1 MSLRTRHEL
10 GADQGAAAVEFALI
24 LIPLVLLV
32 GGMIDFGFGFN
43 AQVGLTHAAREGVRV
58 EALGTGDGAAA
69 AEDAFNDSAVTNVD
83 AQVIQ
88 TCPNDPGDDDD
99 AEVTISADY
108 SPFFVGLL
116 PIPDPLTLTG
126 QAVMRCGG

>member
-1 MSLRTRHEL
+1 MTTLIRRDSQGDR
-10 GADQGAAAVEFALI
+10 GAAAVEFAL
-24 LIPLVLLV
+24 VLLPLALLAGALV
-32 GGMIDFGFGFN
+32 DFGFGFN

-58 EALGTGDGAAA
+58 EALGTGDAATA

-83 AQVIQ
+83 AQVTQ
-88 TCPNDPGDDDD
+88 TCPDNPGDDDD

-108 SPFFVGLL
+108 SPFFVDLL

>member
-1 MSLRTRHEL
+1 MTTPIRRGFE
-10 GADQGAAAVEFALI
+10 GDRGAAAVEFALI
-24 LIPLVLLV
+24 LLPLVVLL
-32 GGMIDFGFGFN
+32 GGIIDFGLGFN

-69 AEDAFNDSAVTNVD
+69 AEDAFTDSAVSNVH
-83 AQVIQ
+83 AQVTQ
-88 TCPNDPGDDDD
+88 ACPDDPGDDDD

-108 SPFFVGLL
+108 SPFFVDLL